1 MGSNRKM
8 LKMLISKNTEHNVD
22 TAENGLEALDT
33 ILANPEKY
41 DVVFMDN
48 FMPIMV
54 MDKTEY

>member
-1 MGSNRKM
+1 M
-8 LKMLISKNTEHNVD
+8 LKMLITKNTEHNVD

-33 ILANPEKY
+33 ILADPEKY